1 MNNQQQQ
8 QNNNRLQ
15 LNFGFGGGDRNQQY
29 SQDGR
34 AYPTTPST
42 FPQPVYPNQAGQQEV
57 WGTQQQQTG
66 FGYPSNYGYFNNGQG
81 QQQAQYQGQSPNL
94 QASNQQRFNEA
105 ANGLVQQLSHQH
117 LGGGGRSGSPYGRQP
132 SPNQQR
138 PRTAGDRNQYGSPL
152 GAQVPRQPSLND
164 EDPPQKDPAKYGE
177 GVFRQTKMSTNLV
190 STFFKDSVQRARDRN
205 QRALELEA
213 IMKEPTYSDS
223 RKAQKENNMRKAETE
238 YLRFLRTKERPE
250 NFSTLKIIGK
260 GAFGEV
266 KLVQRKND
274 GKIYALK
281 ALVKSEMFKK
291 DQLAHVRS
299 ERDILAESDSP
310 WVVKLHTT
318 FQDSTFLYML
328 MEFLPGGD
336 LMTML
341 IKYEIFTEDI
351 TRFYMAEIAL
361 AIEAVHKLGYIHR
374 DIKPDNI
381 LLDRGGHIKLTDF
394 GLSTGFHKEHEAGYY
409 KKLLNGG
416 AHKSN
421 RDNRNSMNLDQIQ
434 LTVSNR
440 AQINTWRKSRRQLA
454 YSTVGTPDYIAPEI
468 FSGQGYDF
476 GCDWWSVGTIMFEC
490 LIGWP
495 PFCAEEPHDTYRKI
509 VDWPRNLHFPP
520 DQQLGA
526 EAEDFI
532 RSLICDAE
540 HRLGRHG
547 GHHGAHEIK
556 QHPFFR
562 GVQWDGLRR
571 IRAPFEPKLQSNID
585 TQYFPIDEID
595 QNDNSAALRAQ
606 TAQAGDDVA
615 AEMSLPFIGYTYKRF
630 DAFRGS

>member
-8 QNNNRLQ
+8 QQQQGNRLN
-15 LNFGFGGGDRNQQY
+15 LAFGFGGGDRQQF
-29 SQDGR
+29 QDSGR

-57 WGTQQQQTG
+57 WGAQQG
-66 FGYPSNYGYFNNGQG
+66 NGYGNGYFMNPY
-81 QQQAQYQGQSPNL
+81 QQAQYQGQQGNL
-94 QASNQQRFNEA
+94 QAPNAARFNEA
-105 ANGLVQQLSHQH
+105 ANGLAQQFQHQH
-117 LGGGGRSGSPYGRQP
+117 LGGSGRSGSPYGRQP
-132 SPNQQR
+132 SPGQQR
-138 PRTAGDRNQYGSPL
+138 PRTADNRGYQQGGGYGHM
-152 GAQVPRQPSLND
+152 PRQPSLND
-164 EDPPQKDPAKYGE
+164 EEPPPKTPEKYSD
-177 GVFRQTKMSTNLV
+177 GVRRQAQVSVNLV

-205 QRALELEA
+205 QRALELES
-213 IMKEPTYSDS
+213 IMKEPSISDA
-223 RKAQKENNMRKAETE
+223 RKAQKEQAMRRQEAE

-266 KLVQRKND
+266 KLVQRRND

-281 ALVKSEMFKK
+281 SLVKAEMFKK

-318 FQDSTFLYML
+318 FQDGTFLYML

-351 TRFYMAEIAL
+351 TRFYMAEITL
-361 AIEAVHKLGYIHR
+361 AIEAVHKLGFIHR

-409 KKLLNGG
+409 KKLLAGG

-421 RDNRNSMNLDQIQ
+421 RENRNSMNLDQIQ

-468 FSGQGYDF
+468 FSGQGYDY

-526 EAEDFI
+526 EAEDFVK
-532 RSLICDAE
+532 RLICDAE
-540 HRLGRHG
+540 HRLGRIG
-547 GHHGAHEIK
+547 GASEIK

-595 QNDNSAALRAQ
+595 QNDTSAALRAQ

-615 AEMSLPFIGYTYKRF
+615 AEMNLPFIGYTYKRF
-630 DAFRGS
+630 DAYRGT

>member
-1 MNNQQQQ
+1 MNNNQQT
-8 QNNNRLQ
+8 NRLQ
-15 LNFGFGGGDRNQQY
+15 LNFGGGARNDQY
-29 SQDGR
+29 QDGGR
-34 AYPTTPST
+34 AFPTTPST

-57 WGTQQQQTG
+57 WGTQQQG
-66 FGYPSNYGYFNNGQG
+66 NGYGGGYFQNPY
-81 QQQAQYQGQSPNL
+81 QQAQYQGQQGNL
-94 QASNQQRFNEA
+94 QTQHLQQRFD
-105 ANGLVQQLSHQH
+105 ANGLAQQLSTQH
-117 LGGGGRSGSPYGRQP
+117 LGGNGRSGSPYGRQP
-132 SPNQQR
+132 SPNPQR
-138 PRTAGDRNQYGSPL
+138 PRTADNRGYGYGSY
-152 GAQVPRQPSLND
+152 GGSQGPRQTSLYD
-164 EDPPQKDPAKYGE
+164 EEAPKKAPEKYSE
-177 GVFRQTKMSTNLV
+177 NVEKQAIVSKSLV
-190 STFFKDSVQRARDRN
+190 NTFFKDSVQRARDRN
-205 QRALELEA
+205 QRALELES
-213 IMKEPTYSDS
+213 IMKEPSISDN
-223 RKAQKENNMRKAETE
+223 RKAQKENSMRRAEVE
-238 YLRFLRTKERPE
+238 YLRFLRTKEKPE

-281 ALVKSEMFKK
+281 SLVKQEMFKK

-318 FQDSTFLYML
+318 FQDNTFLYML

-351 TRFYMAEIAL
+351 TRFYMAEITL
-361 AIEAVHKLGYIHR
+361 AIEAVHKLGFIHR

-394 GLSTGFHKEHEAGYY
+394 GLSTGFHKEHDAGYY
-409 KKLLNGG
+409 KKLLAGG
-416 AHKSN
+416 AHKSA

-440 AQINTWRKSRRQLA
+440 TQINTWRKSRRQLA

-526 EAEDFI
+526 EAEDFV
-532 RSLICDAE
+532 RRLICDAE
-540 HRLGRHG
+540 HRLGRIG
-547 GHHGAHEIK
+547 GANEIK

-562 GVQWDGLRR
+562 GVDWHALRR

-595 QNDNSAALRAQ
+595 QNDNSAAYRAQ
-606 TAQAGDDVA
+606 AAQSGDDEYA
-615 AEMSLPFIGYTYKRF
+615 TSLPFIGYTYKRF
-630 DAFRGS
+630 DAYRGP

>member
-1 MNNQQQQ
+1 MGNPYQPQYQQQQ
-8 QNNNRLQ
+8 GHPQAPGAAYR
-15 LNFGFGGGDRNQQY
+15 
-29 SQDGR
+29 SQGYNDG
-34 AYPTTPST
+34 T
-42 FPQPVYPNQAGQQEV
+42 
-57 WGTQQQQTG
+57 
-66 FGYPSNYGYFNNGQG
+66 
-81 QQQAQYQGQSPNL
+81 
-94 QASNQQRFNEA
+94 
-105 ANGLVQQLSHQH
+105 NGLVHQFSHQN
-117 LGGGGRSGSPYGRQP
+117 LGGRSGSPYGRQP
-132 SPNQQR
+132 SPSQR
-138 PRTAGDRNQYGSPL
+138 PRTAGATGQQYGSYLNAPMPT
-152 GAQVPRQPSLND
+152 PRQPSLND
-164 EDPPQKDPAKYGE
+164 DEPPSKSPEKYSDNLLRQAKVSVG
-177 GVFRQTKMSTNLV
+177 LV
-190 STFFKDSVQRARDRN
+190 GTFFKDSVQRARDRN
-205 QRALELEA
+205 QRALELDT
-213 IMKEPTYSDS
+213 IMKEPSISES
-223 RKAQKENNMRKAETE
+223 RKAQKENNMRRAEAE
-238 YLRFLRTKERPE
+238 YLRFLRTKEKPE
-250 NFSTLKIIGK
+250 NFATLKIIGK

-266 KLVQRKND
+266 KLVQRRND

-281 ALVKSEMFKK
+281 SLVKSEMFKK

-318 FQDSTFLYML
+318 FQDNTFLYML

-351 TRFYMAEIAL
+351 TRFYMAEITL
-361 AIEAVHKLGYIHR
+361 AIEAVHKLGFIHR

-394 GLSTGFHKEHEAGYY
+394 GLSTGFHKEHEASYY
-409 KKLLNGG
+409 KKLLAGG
-416 AHKSN
+416 PHKSS

-440 AQINTWRKSRRQLA
+440 TQINTWRKSRRQLA

-520 DQQLGA
+520 DQQLGP

-532 RSLICDAE
+532 KRLICDAE
-540 HRLGRHG
+540 NRLGRIG
-547 GHHGAHEIK
+547 GAHEIK

-571 IRAPFEPKLQSNID
+571 IRAPFEPKLQSNVD

-595 QNDNSAALRAQ
+595 QNDNSAVLRAQ
-606 TAQAGDDVA
+606 TAQAGEDLA

>member
-8 QNNNRLQ
+8 GNRLQ
-15 LNFGFGGGDRNQQY
+15 LNFFSGGDRNQY
-29 SQDGR
+29 NQDPNNR
-34 AYPTTPST
+34 AFPTTPST

-57 WGTQQQQTG
+57 WGTQPQ
-66 FGYPSNYGYFNNGQG
+66 GYGGGNGYFMGHPY
-81 QQQAQYQGQSPNL
+81 QQAQYQGQQGNL
-94 QASNQQRFNEA
+94 QAQSQQRFNEA
-105 ANGLVQQLSHQH
+105 ANGLVHQLSHQH
-117 LGGGGRSGSPYGRQP
+117 LGGGRSSSPYGRQP

-138 PRTAGDRNQYGSPL
+138 PRTAETRGHQQYGNYL
-152 GAQVPRQPSLND
+152 GQPAPRQPSLND
-164 EDPPQKDPAKYGE
+164 EEPPPKNPGKYSE
-177 GVFRQTKMSTNLV
+177 NVFKQAQVSINLV

-213 IMKEPTYSDS
+213 IMKEPSYSDA
-223 RKAQKENNMRKAETE
+223 RKAQKENQMRRAEAE

-250 NFSTLKIIGK
+250 NFTTVKIIGK

-266 KLVQRKND
+266 KLVQRKTD

-281 ALVKSEMFKK
+281 SLVKHEMFKK
-291 DQLAHVRS
+291 DQLAHVRA

-341 IKYEIFTEDI
+341 IKYEVFSEDI
-351 TRFYMAEIAL
+351 TRFYMAEITL
-361 AIEAVHKLGYIHR
+361 AIEAVHKLGFIHR

-394 GLSTGFHKEHEAGYY
+394 GLSTGFHKEHEASYY
-409 KKLLNGG
+409 KKLLAGG
-416 AHKSN
+416 AHRSA

-509 VDWPRNLHFPP
+509 VDWPRHLHFPP
-520 DQQLGA
+520 DQKLGV

-532 RSLICDAE
+532 RRLICDAE

-547 GHHGAHEIK
+547 GAHGAHEIK

-571 IRAPFEPKLQSNID
+571 IRAPFEPKLSSNID
-585 TQYFPIDEID
+585 TQHFPVDEID

-606 TAQAGDDVA
+606 TAQAGDELA

>member
-8 QNNNRLQ
+8 QQQGNRLQ
-15 LNFGFGGGDRNQQY
+15 LNFGFGNGGNDRNQY
-29 SQDGR
+29 NQDSTGR
-34 AYPTTPST
+34 AFPTTPST
-42 FPQPVYPNQAGQQEV
+42 FPQPVYPNPAGQQEV
-57 WGTQQQQTG
+57 WGAQQQQN
-66 FGYPSNYGYFNNGQG
+66 PYFMGNPYL
-81 QQQAQYQGQSPNL
+81 QAQYQQGQQSNL
-94 QASNQQRFNEA
+94 QAPGQQRFNEA
-105 ANGLVQQLSHQH
+105 ANGLVHQLSQQH
-117 LGGGGRSGSPYGRQP
+117 LGGNNGRSGSPYGRQASP
-132 SPNQQR
+132 SQQR
-138 PRTAGDRNQYGSPL
+138 PRTAGDRNHGQYGSYL
-152 GAQVPRQPSLND
+152 GQQVPRQPSIND
-164 EDPPQKDPAKYGE
+164 EEPPPKNSQKYSDNVLKQAQ
-177 GVFRQTKMSTNLV
+177 VSTNLV

-213 IMKEPTYSDS
+213 IKKEPSYSDA
-223 RKAQKENNMRKAETE
+223 RKQQKENQMRRAEAE

-281 ALVKSEMFKK
+281 SLVKQEMFKK

-318 FQDSTFLYML
+318 FQDNTFLYML

-351 TRFYMAEIAL
+351 TRFYMAEIVL
-361 AIEAVHKLGYIHR
+361 AIEAVHKLGFIHR

-394 GLSTGFHKEHEAGYY
+394 GLSTGFHKEHEASYY
-409 KKLLNGG
+409 KKLLAGG
-416 AHKSN
+416 PHKSA

-440 AQINTWRKSRRQLA
+440 TQINTWRKSRRQLA

-468 FSGQGYDF
+468 FSGNGYDF

-526 EAEDFI
+526 EAEDFV
-532 RSLICDAE
+532 RRLICDAE
-540 HRLGRHG
+540 HRLGRG
-547 GHHGAHEIK
+547 GGAHGAHEIK
-556 QHPFFR
+556 QHAFFR

-595 QNDNSAALRAQ
+595 QNDTSDALRAQ
-606 TAQAGDDVA
+606 TAQQGDELA

-630 DAFRGS
+630 DAFRGA

>member
-1 MNNQQQQ
+1 MNN
-8 QNNNRLQ
+8 NPPSNRLQ
-15 LNFGFGGGDRNQQY
+15 LNFGFGTNDRNTNY
-29 SQDGR
+29 NQDPSGR
-34 AYPTTPST
+34 AFPTTPST

-57 WGTQQQQTG
+57 WGTQQTNNG
-66 FGYPSNYGYFNNGQG
+66 YGYFMGNPY
-81 QQQAQYQGQSPNL
+81 QQAQYQGQQGNL
-94 QASNQQRFNEA
+94 QTPSAARFNEA
-105 ANGLVQQLSHQH
+105 ANGLVHQLSHQH
-117 LGGGGRSGSPYGRQP
+117 LGGRSGSPYGRQP
-132 SPNQQR
+132 SPSQQR
-138 PRTAGDRNQYGSPL
+138 PRTAGATSHQYGGNVGSHI
-152 GAQVPRQPSLND
+152 PRQPSLND
-164 EDPPQKDPAKYGE
+164 EQPPQKAPEKYSENVLRQAK
-177 GVFRQTKMSTNLV
+177 VSTGLV

-205 QRALELEA
+205 QRALELES
-213 IMKEPTYSDS
+213 IMKEPSISDA
-223 RKAQKENNMRKAETE
+223 RKAQKESNMRRAEAE
-238 YLRFLRTKERPE
+238 YLRFLRTKEKPE

-281 ALVKSEMFKK
+281 SLVKSEMFKK

-318 FQDSTFLYML
+318 FQDTTFLYML

-351 TRFYMAEIAL
+351 TRFYMAEITL
-361 AIEAVHKLGYIHR
+361 AIEAVHKLGFIHR

-394 GLSTGFHKEHEAGYY
+394 GLSTGFHKEHEASYY
-409 KKLLNGG
+409 KKLLAGG
-416 AHKSN
+416 PHKSA

-532 RSLICDAE
+532 RRLICDAE
-540 HRLGRHG
+540 HRLGRIG
-547 GHHGAHEIK
+547 GAHEIK

-595 QNDNSAALRAQ
+595 QNDTSAALRAQ
-606 TAQAGDDVA
+606 TEKAGEDIA